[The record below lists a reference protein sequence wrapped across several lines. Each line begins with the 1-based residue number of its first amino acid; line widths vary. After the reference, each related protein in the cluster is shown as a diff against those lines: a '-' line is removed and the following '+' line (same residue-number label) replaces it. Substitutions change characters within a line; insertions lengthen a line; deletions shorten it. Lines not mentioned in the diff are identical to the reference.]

1 MRGYGTVPGKD
12 VKELEIDARSTVPI
26 WLQLRNRLIY
36 LIASGHYKAGDKL
49 PTVRELAISL
59 KINYNTVNKVYL
71 SLIHDGYIVS
81 FRGKG
86 TFVDDISKSRNETQ
100 SSPADGVID
109 LMIDRCLEIGVPLDD
124 IANQVEKRIAQ
135 YKLNREADNGGEERG
150 EI

>member
-1 MRGYGTVPGKD
+1 MTGKD
-12 VKELEIDARSTVPI
+12 AKELEIDERSTVPI

-36 LIASGHYKAGDKL
+36 LITSGHYKAGEKL
-49 PTVRELAISL
+49 PTVRELAINL

-100 SSPADGVID
+100 NSPADSVID

-124 IANQVEKRIAQ
+124 IANQVARRIEQ
-135 YKLNREADNGGEERG
+135 YKANHSNQSGEGR
-150 EI
+150 

>member
-1 MRGYGTVPGKD
+1 MTEKD
-12 VKELEIDARSTVPI
+12 AKELEIDERSTVPI

-36 LIASGHYKAGDKL
+36 LISSGRYKAGDKL

-100 SSPADGVID
+100 SSPADSVID
-109 LMIDRCLEIGVPLDD
+109 MMIDRCLEIGVPLDD
-124 IANQVEKRIAQ
+124 ISNQVAKRVDQ
-135 YKLNREADNGGEERG
+135 YKANHPTSNGEGL
-150 EI
+150 

>member
-1 MRGYGTVPGKD
+1 M
-12 VKELEIDARSTVPI
+12 KELEIDERSTVPI

-36 LIASGHYKAGDKL
+36 LITSGHYKAGEKL
-49 PTVRELAISL
+49 PTVRELAINL

-124 IANQVEKRIAQ
+124 IANQVARRIEQ
-135 YKLNREADNGGEERG
+135 YKANHPDRSGEGR
-150 EI
+150 

>member
-1 MRGYGTVPGKD
+1 MAGND

-36 LIASGHYKAGDKL
+36 LITSGHYKAGDKL

-124 IANQVEKRIAQ
+124 IADQVVKRIDQ
-135 YKLNREADNGGEERG
+135 YKLNRAADNRG
-150 EI
+150 ED

>member
-1 MRGYGTVPGKD
+1 MTGKD
-12 VKELEIDARSTVPI
+12 VKELEIDERSTVPI

-36 LIASGHYKAGDKL
+36 LITSGHYKAGEKL
-49 PTVRELAISL
+49 PTVRELAINL

-124 IANQVEKRIAQ
+124 IANQVARRIEQ
-135 YKLNREADNGGEERG
+135 YKANHPDRSGEGR
-150 EI
+150 

>member
-1 MRGYGTVPGKD
+1 MTEKD
-12 VKELEIDARSTVPI
+12 AKELEIDERSTVPI

-36 LIASGHYKAGDKL
+36 LISSGRYKAGDKL

-124 IANQVEKRIAQ
+124 ISNQVAKRVDQ
-135 YKLNREADNGGEERG
+135 YKANHPTSNGEGL
-150 EI
+150 

>member
-1 MRGYGTVPGKD
+1 MTEKD
-12 VKELEIDARSTVPI
+12 AKELEIDERSTVPI

-36 LIASGHYKAGDKL
+36 LISSGRYKAGDKL

-100 SSPADGVID
+100 GSPADSVID

-124 IANQVEKRIAQ
+124 ISNQVAKRVDQ
-135 YKLNREADNGGEERG
+135 YKANHPTSNGEGL
-150 EI
+150 

>member
-1 MRGYGTVPGKD
+1 MTEKD
-12 VKELEIDARSTVPI
+12 AKELEIDERSTVPI

-36 LIASGHYKAGDKL
+36 LISSGRYKAGDKL

-100 SSPADGVID
+100 SSPADSVID

-124 IANQVEKRIAQ
+124 ISNQVAKRVDQ
-135 YKLNREADNGGEERG
+135 YKANHPTSNGEGF
-150 EI
+150 

>member
-1 MRGYGTVPGKD
+1 M
-12 VKELEIDARSTVPI
+12 KELEIDERSTVPI

-36 LIASGHYKAGDKL
+36 LITSGHYKAGEKL
-49 PTVRELAISL
+49 PTVRELAINL

-100 SSPADGVID
+100 SSPADSVID

-124 IANQVEKRIAQ
+124 IANQVARRIKQ
-135 YKLNREADNGGEERG
+135 YKANHSDQNGEGR
-150 EI
+150 

>member
-1 MRGYGTVPGKD
+1 MTGKD
-12 VKELEIDARSTVPI
+12 VKELEIDERSTVPI

-36 LIASGHYKAGDKL
+36 LITSGHYKAGEKL
-49 PTVRELAISL
+49 PTVRELAINL

-100 SSPADGVID
+100 GSPADGVID

-124 IANQVEKRIAQ
+124 IANQVARRIEQ
-135 YKLNREADNGGEERG
+135 YKANHPDRSGEGR
-150 EI
+150 

>member
-1 MRGYGTVPGKD
+1 MTEKD
-12 VKELEIDARSTVPI
+12 AKELEIDERSTVPI

-36 LIASGHYKAGDKL
+36 LISSGRYKAGDKL

-100 SSPADGVID
+100 SSPADSVID

-124 IANQVEKRIAQ
+124 ISNQVAKRVDQ
-135 YKLNREADNGGEERG
+135 YKANHPTSNGEGL
-150 EI
+150 

>member
-1 MRGYGTVPGKD
+1 MTEKD
-12 VKELEIDARSTVPI
+12 AKELEIDERSTVPI

-36 LIASGHYKAGDKL
+36 LISSGRYKAGDKL

-100 SSPADGVID
+100 SSPADSVID

-124 IANQVEKRIAQ
+124 ISNQVAKRVDQ
-135 YKLNREADNGGEERG
+135 YKENHPTSNGEGL
-150 EI
+150 